1 MDAFTVQ
8 SSNFVYHL
16 NNYSLNW
23 TPLSPI
29 TIIYM
34 YNVHV
39 SVWIAPHVQQA

>member
-8 SSNFVYHL
+8 SSNFVEL
-16 NNYSLNW
+16 NSLNW

>member
-1 MDAFTVQ
+1 MDAFMVWP
-8 SSNFVYHL
+8 SDFVYHL
-16 NNYSLNW
+16 NYSLNW

-39 SVWIAPHVQQA
+39 SVQQA